1 MRILAATTPE
11 LAGGETSKF
20 YVLCRNKYCDQIII
34 SLILLFLVG
43 SQVNANQLQWN
54 LDYLNYLGGR
64 GVHIIE

>member
-1 MRILAATTPE
+1 MRILVATTPE

-43 SQVNANQLQWN
+43 SQVNANQLQ
-54 LDYLNYLGGR
+54 
-64 GVHIIE
+64 